1 MTAEKFDAIVVGAG
15 PAGTAAAITMARA
28 GLSVVVLERGEYPG
42 AKNVMGGVMYG
53 RMVADVVPEFWALNP
68 PLERV
73 VVEERVWITTE
84 DGVVSLGHRNP
95 RQAYH
100 PDGCPNAFTVLRA
113 RWDRWF
119 AAQAE
124 EAGALLVPQ
133 TVVED
138 VIWQDGRVVG
148 VRTGREEGDLY
159 ADVVVIADGVNSFL
173 AQRARLRDHPILP
186 HHLALAVKEVIGLP
200 AEIIESRFNLE
211 PGQGATIEL
220 YGAVTEGMSGY
231 GFLYTNRDSLSV
243 GVGVLVSHLMRTRR
257 TPYELLERIKQH
269 PAIRPLLAGGEV
281 LEYAAHAIPEG
292 GYEAMP
298 RLYGPGVLIAGDAA
312 MMVNGLHR
320 EGSNLAMAAGRMAG
334 ETVIEAKQLG
344 DFSARTLARYE
355 AKLWASFVLQDLV
368 KYRRLPDLVDRRPD
382 LFRIY
387 PELVHHAVHEMLTV
401 DGVPKRIKQRRIWRE
416 ITRRRRPLQLLRDLY
431 EVWRAVR

>member
-1 MTAEKFDAIVVGAG
+1 MSTEKFDAIVVGAG
-15 PAGTAAAITMARA
+15 PAGAAAAITMAQA
-28 GLSVVVLERGEYPG
+28 GLSVVLLERGEYPG

-53 RMVADVVPEFWALNP
+53 RMVADVVPEFWKLDA

-84 DGVVSLGHRNP
+84 EGVVSLGYRNP

-119 AAQAE
+119 AARAE
-124 EAGALLVPQ
+124 EAGAILVPQ
-133 TVVED
+133 TVAED
-138 VIWQDGRVVG
+138 VIWQDDRIVG

-173 AQRARLRDHPILP
+173 AQRARLRDHPVAP

-200 AEIIESRFNLE
+200 PEIIESRFNLE
-211 PGQGATIEL
+211 PGQGVTIEL
-220 YGAVTEGMSGY
+220 YGAVTDGMSGY

-257 TPYELLERIKQH
+257 TPYELLERLKQH
-269 PAIRPLLAGGEV
+269 PAVRPLLTGGEV

-298 RLYGPGVLIAGDAA
+298 RLFGNGVLIAGDAA

-320 EGSNLAMAAGRMAG
+320 EGSNLAMAAGRLAG
-334 ETVIEAKQLG
+334 ETVIEAKRRG
-344 DFSARTLARYE
+344 DFSARTLALYE
-355 AKLWASFVLQDLV
+355 AKLRESFVLQDLV
-368 KYRRLPDLVDRRPD
+368 KYRHLPELADRRPD

-387 PELVHHAVHEMLTV
+387 PHLVHDAVHEMLTV
-401 DGVPKRIKQRRIWRE
+401 DGLPKRAKQRRIWQE

-431 EVWRAVR
+431 EIWRAVR